1 MNNIFRRLSHEQW
14 LITALASTV
23 LVILSLIIA
32 LTSSL
37 GWTALAICSLLFI
50 LLYPLVW
57 FAWKGYSFWRQTIM
71 HLSTYTQILKE
82 GEKNL
87 HYKKQNKHNLLLDL
101 QHQIADLAKTNFD
114 QSHQQQTVD
123 NLLSNILDSWSIP
136 VCLFDQDLKL
146 SYRNSAMNEQLQQP
160 MLLGTS
166 AESLGFVLSRQLNN
180 GVLNHPNF
188 NQKWQCQ
195 TIKYNNVESS
205 HNQSAW
211 LFTAINVSQLIN
223 KNQSI
228 TQQSLIRVL
237 AHELRNSLTPMSSM
251 TDTLLCSEKLDEQQ
265 TRLVLSRIQ
274 QRSDR
279 LLAFIGEYTKLTQLP
294 LPKLAWFNFSELL
307 AEAKSMIPDDQL
319 TIEFQGNEQCFGDS
333 GQMAQVMINL
343 LKNAVEANEKPETE
357 IIIKAYYQQD
367 NQRIEV
373 TDNGPGFANLD
384 NVLTPFYTTKS
395 NGSGIGLSL
404 CAEIIRNHGG
414 QFLVQNVIV
423 NDVLKGAHITMAWP
437 LKE

>member
-1 MNNIFRRLSHEQW
+1 MFVNKIFRRLSHEQW
-14 LITALASTV
+14 LIITLSSTV
-23 LVILSLIIA
+23 LVILLLITA
-32 LTSSL
+32 LTYSL
-37 GWTALAICSLLFI
+37 GWTVLATCSLLFI
-50 LLYPLVW
+50 LVYPLVW
-57 FAWKGYSFWRQTIM
+57 LAWKCYSFWRQTIM

-82 GEKNL
+82 GEQNL

-101 QHQIADLAKTNFD
+101 QHQIADLAKTSFD
-114 QSHQQQTVD
+114 KSHQQQTVD

-146 SYRNSAMNEQLQQP
+146 SYKNLAMNEQLQQP
-160 MLLGTS
+160 MLLETS
-166 AESLGFVLSRQLNN
+166 ANDLGFSLALSSNS
-180 GVLNHPNF
+180 GVLKHPHF

-195 TIKYNNVESS
+195 TIKYNNNENSS
-205 HNQSAW
+205 NQSGW

-228 TQQSLIRVL
+228 VQQSLIRVL

-251 TDTLLCSEKLDEQQ
+251 TDTLLSSEVLDEQQ

-279 LLAFIGEYTKLTQLP
+279 LLDFIGEYTQLTHLP
-294 LPKLAWFNFSELL
+294 SPKLAWFNFSELL
-307 AEAKSMIPDDQL
+307 AEAKSMIPDKTL
-319 TIEFQGNEQCFGDS
+319 SIEFQGNEQCFGDS
-333 GQMAQVMINL
+333 GQMAQVMINI
-343 LKNAVEANEKPETE
+343 LKNAVEANENSATN
-357 IIIKAYYQQD
+357 IIIKAYYQHD
-367 NQRIEV
+367 NQRIEI

-384 NVLTPFYTTKS
+384 NILTPFYTTKS

-414 QFLVQNVIV
+414 QILVENNIV
-423 NDVLKGAHITMAWP
+423 NGSVNGAHIAMYWP
-437 LKE
+437 L

>member
-1 MNNIFRRLSHEQW
+1 
-14 LITALASTV
+14 
-23 LVILSLIIA
+23 
-32 LTSSL
+32 
-37 GWTALAICSLLFI
+37 
-50 LLYPLVW
+50 
-57 FAWKGYSFWRQTIM
+57 M

-82 GEKNL
+82 GEQNL
-87 HYKKQNKHNLLLDL
+87 HYKKQNKNNLLLDL
-101 QHQIADLAKTNFD
+101 QHQISDLAKINFD
-114 QSHQQQTVD
+114 KSHQQQTVD

-136 VCLFDQDLKL
+136 VCLFDQNLKL

-166 AESLGFVLSRQLNN
+166 ATDLGFSLPHAANN
-180 GVLNHPNF
+180 GVLTHRVF

-195 TIKYNNVESS
+195 TIKFNNTQNSI
-205 HNQSAW
+205 NQSGW

-223 KNQSI
+223 KNQSLV
-228 TQQSLIRVL
+228 QQSLIRVL

-251 TDTLLCSEKLDEQQ
+251 TDTLLNSEVLDEQQ

-279 LLAFIGEYTKLTQLP
+279 LLAFIGEYTQLTQLP
-294 LPKLAWFNFSELL
+294 LPKLAWFNFYELL
-307 AEAKSMIPDDQL
+307 AEAKSMIPDNRL
-319 TIEFQGNEQCFGDS
+319 TVEFQGNEQCFGDS
-333 GQMAQVMINL
+333 GQMAQVMINI
-343 LKNAVEANEKPETE
+343 LKNAVEANEKSETS
-357 IIIKAYYQQD
+357 IIIKTYYQQD

-414 QFLVQNVIV
+414 QLLVQNVIV
-423 NDVLKGAHITMAWP
+423 NDILKGAHITMTWP
-437 LKE
+437 LKG

>member
-1 MNNIFRRLSHEQW
+1 
-14 LITALASTV
+14 
-23 LVILSLIIA
+23 
-32 LTSSL
+32 
-37 GWTALAICSLLFI
+37 
-50 LLYPLVW
+50 
-57 FAWKGYSFWRQTIM
+57 M